1 MNKVD
6 YTILEFWSW
15 LTLVPFSN
23 YSGMLET
30 SYEYA
35 DVFIQPL
42 FHCVRCL
49 FSHIWLFVTPWAVAH
64 QAPLSKE
71 FSRQEY

>member
-1 MNKVD
+1 MAHFGSLFK
-6 YTILEFWSW
+6 
-15 LTLVPFSN
+15 

-49 FSHIWLFVTPWAVAH
+49 FSHI
-64 QAPLSKE
+64 
-71 FSRQEY
+71 

>member
-1 MNKVD
+1 MNKDD

-35 DVFIQPL
+35 DVFK
-42 FHCVRCL
+42 
-49 FSHIWLFVTPWAVAH
+49 SNSGDT
-64 QAPLSKE
+64 
-71 FSRQEY
+71 